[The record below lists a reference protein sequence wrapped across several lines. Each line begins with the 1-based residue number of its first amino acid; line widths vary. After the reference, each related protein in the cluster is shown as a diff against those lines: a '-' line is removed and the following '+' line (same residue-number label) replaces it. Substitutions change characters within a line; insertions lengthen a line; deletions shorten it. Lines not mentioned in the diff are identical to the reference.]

1 MPRPDKDIDPG
12 RLDGT
17 LPSSRSH
24 SWTKYGDA
32 ETVDGPRGAPSTV
45 EVTVDDITVAEL
57 PDVAAT
63 KYTTRDTASH
73 DVGPPDDGITK
84 PRIEVVQEW
93 VVHRTIEERIYH
105 RTDRLVMVEL
115 DG

>member
-1 MPRPDKDIDPG
+1 
-12 RLDGT
+12 
-17 LPSSRSH
+17 
-24 SWTKYGDA
+24 
-32 ETVDGPRGAPSTV
+32 VDGPRGAPSTV

-93 VVHRTIEERIYH
+93 DVHRTIEERIYH